1 MNKEETNFRS
11 NAAYQY
17 VDAMLESTVD
27 TDMEDYSELRAWI
40 DAEFEAHVENDDV
53 TLPTKCD
60 VPLDVCSSD
69 LLSYC
74 KQTRN
79 NIAETIKDGEVS
91 YRKEPVFSTEELLS
105 FSKEK
110 CFLDLGTS
118 PPSGSVSQNLG
129 KVLHDSSDS
138 IDYFDDISTWFNKRC
153 VREQSMPQII
163 SKYEHFIPL
172 DNEPLRKTPND
183 ASSMPTNNCVTSNN
197 ETSDNTSATEIET
210 RENSNLSSQK
220 LTSSDEAAW
229 VKLNSLESC
238 MKNSQLTR
246 ILLSQMDFS
255 GVLSHQSTTKKEQGK
270 RGTSCMNYMI
280 QGGLAA

>member
-74 KQTRN
+74 KQTRH
-79 NIAETIKDGEVS
+79 NIAEAIKDGEVS
-91 YRKEPVFSTEELLS
+91 CRKEPVFSTEELLS

-118 PPSGSVSQNLG
+118 PPSGSVSQTVFSTEELLSFSKEKCFLDLGTSPPSGSVSQNLG
-129 KVLHDSSDS
+129 DSSDS

-229 VKLNSLESC
+229 
-238 MKNSQLTR
+238 
-246 ILLSQMDFS
+246 
-255 GVLSHQSTTKKEQGK
+255 
-270 RGTSCMNYMI
+270 
-280 QGGLAA
+280 